1 MIGSTSIW
9 IAVLVS
15 SAGCYA
21 LKLAGMSV
29 PQSWLAATHIQRI
42 AGLIPVA
49 LLSALVVVQ
58 SVTTRHALI
67 LDARA
72 AGLAAAVALLMARAS
87 VPVVVVS
94 AALVSALIH
103 HTIGSSFSD
112 ETAGYYRRFCF
123 SA

>member
-21 LKLAGMSV
+21 LKLVGLSV
-29 PQSWLAATHIQRI
+29 PTSWLSAARVQRI

-58 SVTTRHALI
+58 AVTTRHALI

-72 AGLAAAVALLMARAS
+72 AGLATALALLVARAS
-87 VPVVVVS
+87 FPVVVIG

-103 HTIGSSFSD
+103 HI
-112 ETAGYYRRFCF
+112 
-123 SA
+123 

>member
-29 PQSWLAATHIQRI
+29 PQSWLAATRVQRI

-87 VPVVVVS
+87 FPVVVVS

-103 HTIGSSFSD
+103 HM
-112 ETAGYYRRFCF
+112 
-123 SA
+123 

>member
-1 MIGSTSIW
+1 MITSTSIW
-9 IAVLVS
+9 IAVLAS

-29 PQSWLAATHIQRI
+29 PQSWLAAPRVQRI

-58 SVTTRHALI
+58 SVTTHHALI

-72 AGLAAAVALLMARAS
+72 AGVAVAVALLMVRAS
-87 VPVVVVS
+87 FPVVVVS
-94 AALVSALIH
+94 AALASALIH
-103 HTIGSSFSD
+103 RI
-112 ETAGYYRRFCF
+112 
-123 SA
+123 